1 MNNRIVD
8 ISLFDLL
15 NVLWLRKWIIVFVS
29 FVFGC
34 ISFLYYQFFVPKTY
48 TSDTRIYVVSKGDNK
63 NLSHADLQAG
73 SALTKDYKEI
83 ILSDEV
89 LEETIS
95 DLKLESTLESLA
107 SKIKISIPAE
117 TRIISISVTN
127 TNSDEAARIANGIR
141 KVAALKIKEVTQV
154 TDVTTLQTA
163 RPPQTPSGPHVRKS
177 TTAGLVLGAFLTV
190 FLVVAKEILD
200 DRIKRFEEL
209 EKLGIP
215 ILGSIPLSKNIK

>member
-1 MNNRIVD
+1 
-8 ISLFDLL
+8 
-15 NVLWLRKWIIVFVS
+15 
-29 FVFGC
+29 
-34 ISFLYYQFFVPKTY
+34 
-48 TSDTRIYVVSKGDNK
+48 RIYVVSKGDNK
-63 NLSHADLQAG
+63 NLSNADLQAG

-141 KVAALKIKEVTQV
+141 
-154 TDVTTLQTA
+154 
-163 RPPQTPSGPHVRKS
+163 
-177 TTAGLVLGAFLTV
+177 
-190 FLVVAKEILD
+190 
-200 DRIKRFEEL
+200 
-209 EKLGIP
+209 
-215 ILGSIPLSKNIK
+215 